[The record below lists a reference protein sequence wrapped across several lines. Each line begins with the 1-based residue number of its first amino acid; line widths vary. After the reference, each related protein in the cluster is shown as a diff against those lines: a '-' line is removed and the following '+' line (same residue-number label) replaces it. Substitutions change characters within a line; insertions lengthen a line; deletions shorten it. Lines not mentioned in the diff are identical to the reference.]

1 MCLFH
6 MVPPSQYQIFTIF
19 YKDEDISPGR
29 DRQRL
34 CMLCGCDAEIGYMTV
49 LSYVRAYIHCIVMQ
63 MSSWHSPILTNITQ
77 KKV

>member
-34 CMLCGCDAEIGYMTV
+34 CMLCGCNAEIGYMTV
-49 LSYVRAYIHCIVMQ
+49 LSYVRAYIYIHMYIA
-63 MSSWHSPILTNITQ
+63 S
-77 KKV
+77 